1 MEATRRP
8 RHVTRA
14 GPRAQPASPPGRQG
28 RRALLRATGWLLP
41 LGSVPR
47 PGPDDDER
55 PRSGPSGLTTP
66 LATTRTT
73 RVPRGRTACAALAYR
88 GGVLGVTT

>member
-28 RRALLRATGWLLP
+28 RRALLRAHHRPLP

-66 LATTRTT
+66 LATTR
-73 RVPRGRTACAALAYR
+73 GRLELACAALAHRR
-88 GGVLGVTT
+88 GVPGVTT